1 MNIVKRVMTMEVS
14 EAVEK
19 GAEIFANA
27 ERRARKTKEEFRELR
42 AVFEAVRD
50 AGHIG
55 ALECQELASDLDAF
69 ATAFEAGVWARHSRL
84 TKRCRELGIDLPET
98 LDGGGPR

>member
-1 MNIVKRVMTMEVS
+1 MEVS
-14 EAVEK
+14 EAVGL
-19 GAEIFANA
+19 GAEVFADA
-27 ERRARKTKEEFRELR
+27 ESKARKIKERFRELR
-42 AVFEAVRD
+42 KVFEAVRD

-84 TKRCRELGIDLPET
+84 TRRCQELRIDLPQPKS
-98 LDGGGPR
+98 GGGPR